1 MRSRG
6 IRGTMDAPP
15 TGGEEKHMDT
25 DRNSAKTKEEFGRVL
40 EALRIAMRLEDAVL
54 RHVRKDDGVAV
65 RIDLMQWALPIDELS
80 KATGYWAEVD
90 EDGRMTV
97 DQGHLVL
104 CGYPPVERAETGAEN
119 QTRPIEAAL
128 VSPERAK
135 IARDFIWKNP
145 PAEIEFRDG
154 DIVIWYE
161 NRIPACAG
169 WLTVVDGYVAVIPY
183 SGLCIALR
191 PSAPSADDEEE
202 AEA

>member
-1 MRSRG
+1 
-6 IRGTMDAPP
+6 MDAPP

-25 DRNSAKTKEEFGRVL
+25 DRNSAKTKEEFGHVM
-40 EALRIAMRLEDAVL
+40 EALRIVMGTGDAVL
-54 RHVRKDDGVAV
+54 RHVRRNDGMAV
-65 RIDLMQWALPIDELS
+65 RIDLMTGALPIDELS

-104 CGYPPVERAETGAEN
+104 CGYPPVERAETATEN
-119 QTRPIEAAL
+119 QTRPIAGA
-128 VSPERAK
+128 VMGTERAQ
-135 IARDFIWKNP
+135 IARDFIWTNP
-145 PAEIEFRDG
+145 PVEIEFRDG
-154 DIVIWYE
+154 DIVLWYE

-169 WLTVVDGYVAVIPY
+169 WLAVVDGYVAVIPH

-191 PSAPSADDEEE
+191 PSAPRADDEEE